1 MHRSLL
7 ALALATATVAPSM
20 ALAQGPSDAPSRT
33 EVFDDAD
40 LVTGDLQSP
49 MVDRISGTRRHGHTT
64 LIRARAHYNPE
75 MLRSVENL

>member
-1 MHRSLL
+1 MTRSLL
-7 ALALATATVAPSM
+7 ALTLALTVLSPAL
-20 ALAQGPSDAPSRT
+20 ALAQDGDSPSRT

-49 MVDRISGTRRHGHTT
+49 MVDRISGARRHGHGT
-64 LIRARAHYNPE
+64 LIRPRAHYNPE